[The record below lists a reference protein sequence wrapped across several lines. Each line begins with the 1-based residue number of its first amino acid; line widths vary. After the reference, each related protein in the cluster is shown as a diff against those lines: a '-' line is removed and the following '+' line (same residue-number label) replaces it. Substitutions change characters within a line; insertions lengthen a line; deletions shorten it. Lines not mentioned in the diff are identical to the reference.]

1 MGYVTIPLD
10 GITPG
15 TPVDKWL
22 PVKPRKSKDKVSG
35 EIHVYFLYSQNKV
48 QKEIPSAIHPFLI
61 KLLLVRVLEGNVSG

>member
-15 TPVDKWL
+15 TPVDKWY

-35 EIHVYFLYSQNKV
+35 EIHVYYLYSQSKV
-48 QKEIPSAIHPFLI
+48 TRKRSLSSDTASNTDTL
-61 KLLLVRVLEGNVSG
+61 